1 MQDLAGGALHGPL
14 NYELLFAGDTPPP
27 SSGRAVAATAIAK
40 YEVCT
45 ILANGQISNDFTGV
59 TDGAKCVIA
68 AQPGGIGAN
77 IPYFDG
83 GCFNDALLVW
93 PAGTSFDTL
102 VERKRFFMGT
112 NIKIETIQNNG

>member
-1 MQDLAGGALHGPL
+1 MQDLAGGAVYGPQ
-14 NYELLFAGDTPPP
+14 NYDLLFAGDTPAPTT
-27 SSGRAVAATAIAK
+27 GRAVAATDVQK
-40 YEVCT
+40 YQVCT
-45 ILANGQISNDFTGV
+45 ILANGQISTDFTSV

-68 AQPGGIGAN
+68 AQPALTGQN
-77 IPYFDG
+77 VPYFDG